1 MESIN
6 KKKSLFLCW
15 ESERFLVP
23 FGSAV
28 IRSPAGAGWAA
39 LWAWGFHGAARTAGG
54 VLRVQGVFASGFGFT
69 RLRRGRVGRHCWL
82 WSFTELARSC
92 TEPFGQREVRS
103 GCKGSLRRVLVSRG
117 SGGGGLGDIVGF
129 GVSRSWRG
137 VARSLLDSGRCA
149 QGVRGLCVG
158 CWFHAAP
165 AGAGW
170 ATLLALEFHGVG
182 AELHGGSWTA
192 GGVLRAH
199 EVFASGFGFMR
210 FRRGRVGRHFWL
222 WSFTELARSFTESF
236 G

>member
-1 MESIN
+1 MGLGVSRGR
-6 KKKSLFLCW
+6 SDSGGCAQGARGLCVGFW
-15 ESERFLVP
+15 FHE
-23 FGSAV
+23 A
-28 IRSPAGAGWAA
+28 PAGAGWATLLA
-39 LWAWGFHGAARTAGG
+39 LEFHG
-54 VLRVQGVFASGFGFT
+54 
-69 RLRRGRVGRHCWL
+69 VGAER
-82 WSFTELARSC
+82 
-92 TEPFGQREVRS
+92 FGQRAVRS
-103 GCKGSLRRVLVSRG
+103 GRMRSLRRVLVSCG